1 MGQYHQ
7 LTVRPLLTAHLFE
20 VMTVNYHFNTK
31 KDINNDVEISKL
43 DVKLAAQAY
52 RDRQKR
58 NKKPESEPD
67 NRIVG
72 HGVQALGTESA
83 IGKDERKMQVAA
95 LFKRGMTSYIDLA
108 FEMNL
113 AESTIR
119 QYGKELG
126 LTFIDTE
133 Y

>member
-1 MGQYHQ
+1 M
-7 LTVRPLLTAHLFE
+7 
-20 VMTVNYHFNTK
+20 NYQFK
-31 KDINNDVEISKL
+31 KQSEIIDDVEVSML
-43 DVKLAAQAY
+43 DVKSAAQAY
-52 RDRQKR
+52 RDREKR
-58 NKKPESEPD
+58 DKQPDSEPE
-67 NRIVG
+67 IAVVG
-72 HGVQALGTESA
+72 HGVRALGTESA
-83 IGKDERKMQVAA
+83 IGKDERKIQVAA
-95 LFKRGMTSYIDLA
+95 LFNAGMTSYIDLS

>member
-1 MGQYHQ
+1 M
-7 LTVRPLLTAHLFE
+7 
-20 VMTVNYHFNTK
+20 NYHFK
-31 KDINNDVEISKL
+31 KQSEVTDDVEVSML
-43 DVKLAAQAY
+43 DVKSAAQAY
-52 RDRQKR
+52 RDREKR
-58 NKKPESEPD
+58 DKQPDSEPEND
-67 NRIVG
+67 VVG
-72 HGVQALGTESA
+72 HGIRALGTESS
-83 IGKDERKMQVAA
+83 IGKDERKVQVAA
-95 LFKRGMTSYIDLA
+95 LFNAGMTSYIDLS

>member
-1 MGQYHQ
+1 M
-7 LTVRPLLTAHLFE
+7 
-20 VMTVNYHFNTK
+20 
-31 KDINNDVEISKL
+31 
-43 DVKLAAQAY
+43 
-52 RDRQKR
+52 
-58 NKKPESEPD
+58 
-67 NRIVG
+67 VG
-72 HGVQALGTESA
+72 YGIQALGTEAA

-95 LFKRGMTSYIDLA
+95 LFKGGMTSYIDLA

>member
-1 MGQYHQ
+1 M
-7 LTVRPLLTAHLFE
+7 
-20 VMTVNYHFNTK
+20 NYHFK
-31 KDINNDVEISKL
+31 KQSEVTDDVEVSML
-43 DVKLAAQAY
+43 DVKSAAQAY
-52 RDRQKR
+52 RDREKR
-58 NKKPESEPD
+58 DKQPDSEPEND
-67 NRIVG
+67 VVG
-72 HGVQALGTESA
+72 QGVRALGTESA
-83 IGKDERKMQVAA
+83 IGKDERKIQVAA
-95 LFKRGMTSYIDLA
+95 LFNAGMTSYIDLS

>member
-1 MGQYHQ
+1 M
-7 LTVRPLLTAHLFE
+7 
-20 VMTVNYHFNTK
+20 NYHFKTE
-31 KDINNDVEISKL
+31 KDITSDVEVSKL

-58 NKKPESEPD
+58 EKRPESEPD
-67 NRIVG
+67 NRMVG
-72 HGVQALGTESA
+72 HGIQALGTEAA

-95 LFKRGMTSYIDLA
+95 LFKGGMTSYIDLA

>member
-1 MGQYHQ
+1 MA
-7 LTVRPLLTAHLFE
+7 RPLLTEHFFG
-20 VMTVNYHFNTK
+20 VITVNYHFKTE
-31 KDINNDVEISKL
+31 KDITSDVEVSKL

-58 NKKPESEPD
+58 EKRPESEPD
-67 NRIVG
+67 NRMVG
-72 HGVQALGTESA
+72 HGIQALGTEAA

-95 LFKRGMTSYIDLA
+95 LFKGGMTSYIDLA

>member
-1 MGQYHQ
+1 MNYQFKKQ
-7 LTVRPLLTAHLFE
+7 AELNDE
-20 VMTVNYHFNTK
+20 VEVTM
-31 KDINNDVEISKL
+31 L
-43 DVKLAAQAY
+43 DVKSAAQAY
-52 RDRQKR
+52 RDREKR
-58 NKKPESEPD
+58 DKKPDSAPENEV
-67 NRIVG
+67 VG
-72 HGVQALGTESA
+72 HGLRALATESA
-83 IGKDERKMQVAA
+83 IGKDERKIQVAA
-95 LFKRGMTSYIDLA
+95 LFNAGMTSYIDLS

>member
-1 MGQYHQ
+1 MA
-7 LTVRPLLTAHLFE
+7 RPLLTEHFFE
-20 VMTVNYHFNTK
+20 VITVNYHFKTE
-31 KDINNDVEISKL
+31 KDITSDVEVSKL

-58 NKKPESEPD
+58 EKRPESEPD
-67 NRIVG
+67 NRMVG
-72 HGVQALGTESA
+72 HGIQALGTEAA

-95 LFKRGMTSYIDLA
+95 LFKGGMTSYIDLA